1 MARRA
6 LSRVRRGVRRRLAV
20 KVGLGLGTP
29 LFSMAIIALS
39 LWASAWHGSHQVE
52 AVLRRSQQADEIR
65 GLKPHVVR
73 AAAYAQIYA
82 QGDRSFDSALVQEI
96 QLIQEQVQRLEG
108 SAEDDVTWERRDTIH
123 GAALSWTAM
132 RDALTR
138 LMRTEPDS
146 VYQAPSALM
155 VEINQHAAA
164 LQDTLDLLEQATLTE
179 LEIQANLARAWPR
192 AFRFQAWL
200 MLYAVGATTLLAAVF
215 LFWSI
220 LRPLAHL
227 RRAAV
232 ALARGRP
239 PHRMQD
245 WPEDEFG
252 SLADA
257 LNALAGRKR
266 RRRNGS

>member
-6 LSRVRRGVRRRLAV
+6 LSRVRRGVRRRLAA
-20 KVGLGLGTP
+20 KVGLGLGIP
-29 LFSMAIIALS
+29 LFSMAVISLS

-52 AVLRRSQQADEIR
+52 AVLHRSQQADEIR

-96 QLIQEQVQRLEG
+96 QLIQEQVQRLQQLAG
-108 SAEDDVTWERRDTIH
+108 DDMTWERRDHIRH
-123 GAALSWTAM
+123 AAQSWASL
-132 RDALTR
+132 RDALSR
-138 LMRTEPDS
+138 LMRTETDGF
-146 VYQAPSALM
+146 YQAPSALM
-155 VEINQHAAA
+155 VEINQHAAE

-179 LEIQANLARAWPR
+179 LEIQANLARAWPP
-192 AFRFQAWL
+192 AFRFQVWL
-200 MLYAVGATTLLAAVF
+200 MLYAIGATALLASIF

-257 LNALAGRKR
+257 LNALAGRR
-266 RRRNGS
+266 RRRNSS